1 MHQFTSRDDVP
12 QPQQLLELAQMFQ
25 EQPNVFPEIGKGK
38 VLGLFFFN
46 ASLRTRLSTQKAARL
61 LGMEVMSMNFSGE
74 GWALEFGE
82 GIVMDQGK
90 AEHVKEAAGVLSAY
104 CDIIG
109 IRSFPKLKDRDTDY
123 AEEVLGSFC
132 NYASVP
138 VISLEGATRHPL
150 QSLADWLTIT
160 QFQPAK
166 KPKVVLTW
174 APHPK
179 ALPQSVAN
187 SFLEWMQPTDVDLHI
202 AHPPGFAPAPEFMA
216 QVTAHTDQDAA
227 LADADFVYAKN
238 WSSYTHYGE
247 IGTAFSDWQITTE
260 KMALTHNAYFMHCL
274 PVRRNV
280 VVSDAVLDGS
290 QSIVIQQ
297 AANRVPAAQAVL
309 YQILHHEKHA

>member
-132 NYASVP
+132 KYASV
-138 VISLEGATRHPL
+138 V
-150 QSLADWLTIT
+150 
-160 QFQPAK
+160 
-166 KPKVVLTW
+166 
-174 APHPK
+174 
-179 ALPQSVAN
+179 
-187 SFLEWMQPTDVDLHI
+187 
-202 AHPPGFAPAPEFMA
+202 
-216 QVTAHTDQDAA
+216 
-227 LADADFVYAKN
+227 
-238 WSSYTHYGE
+238 
-247 IGTAFSDWQITTE
+247 
-260 KMALTHNAYFMHCL
+260 
-274 PVRRNV
+274 
-280 VVSDAVLDGS
+280 
-290 QSIVIQQ
+290 
-297 AANRVPAAQAVL
+297 
-309 YQILHHEKHA
+309 